1 MRCGCGYSFDP
12 SRTEEAAQDLLI
24 CTQEEQLYEQYL
36 AARVEQTREVCQIA
50 EAVCIREPLNKEA
63 IANLSKARRRLQQ
76 AREELLA
83 QSKTIAKNY
92 QASKK
97 AKKLVSS
104 TARAG
109 SQVRNAGIKSSQIGP
124 VIKTQAIEKPV
135 IRKKELKPD
144 IKEKVARKIGS
155 LILRKKE
162 VTVDKTSIKE
172 TNRFAPSLT
181 VTKQTGPERT
191 RQSAKPAIKATGDT
205 VIETASK
212 ILTRAK
218 PARKT
223 RTRKTQ
229 RKQSAIMATPSNT
242 FKAAQAA
249 KASAI
254 LQLAMKVIE
263 VGNGRK
269 DSVRLKTTP
278 PNQKKLCEPDKLI
291 KSDKFTCPHCTATHD
306 INTTRC
312 GCGYQISSASAE
324 IPGLALDDADRELF
338 NDPASIQI
346 TKFG

>member
-1 MRCGCGYSFDP
+1 MTLAASVMRCGCGYSFDP

-36 AARVEQTREVCQIA
+36 TARVEQTREVCQIA
-50 EAVCIREPLNKEA
+50 EAVCTREPLSKEA
-63 IANLSKARRRLQQ
+63 IENLSIARERMQQ

-83 QSKTIAKNY
+83 QSNAIAKNY

-104 TARAG
+104 TTRST
-109 SQVRNAGIKSSQIGP
+109 SQVRNTG
-124 VIKTQAIEKPV
+124 VKTQAIDKPV
-135 IRKKELKPD
+135 TRKKELKPD

-155 LILRKKE
+155 LIFRKKQ
-162 VTVDKTSIKE
+162 VTVDNTSTRN
-172 TNRFAPSLT
+172 TNRLAPSLT
-181 VTKQTGPERT
+181 VTRQTGVDRI
-191 RQSAKPAIKATGDT
+191 RQSTKPAIKAATN
-205 VIETASK
+205 TAIKTAPKS
-212 ILTRAK
+212 LAPAK
-218 PARKT
+218 PVRKT

-229 RKQSAIMATPSNT
+229 RKKPAITATPNDT

-263 VGNGRK
+263 VGNGRE
-269 DSVRLKTTP
+269 DSVKQKTTAP
-278 PNQKKLCEPDKLI
+278 ARKKLHKPDKLI
-291 KSDKFTCPHCTATHD
+291 RSDKFTCPHCTATHD

-312 GCGYQISSASAE
+312 GCGYQFSSASAE

-338 NDPASIQI
+338 SDPASIQI